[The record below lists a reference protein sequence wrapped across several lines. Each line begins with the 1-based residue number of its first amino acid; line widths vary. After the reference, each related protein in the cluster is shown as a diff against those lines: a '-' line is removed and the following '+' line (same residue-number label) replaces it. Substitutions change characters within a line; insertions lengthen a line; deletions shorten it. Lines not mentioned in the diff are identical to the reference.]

1 MSGITKPAFTMLS
14 NNPACNNTYDGQ
26 INIEVT
32 GAGTPLNYLLDNNL
46 IQHHGQFNNI
56 NAGTHHLRV
65 NGFDGCLF
73 LDSTLV
79 LASEADTTFSAFEV
93 TLAGNELTCTNLS
106 SGSPASL
113 KWNFGD
119 GDSSLLEHPLHNYT
133 APGTYQVCL
142 SIETSCGTKDT
153 CTAIVVELVQ
163 IAEIRHNAALKLYPV
178 PTSNKI
184 TIEYS
189 VKKKNTPYKIID
201 FSGRVIDR
209 GGLQAT
215 PATLSLNLLPGFY
228 SLQLEGEEARPF
240 VVQ

>member
-1 MSGITKPAFTMLS
+1 MTKKTGIPRNWIVNANSTTESVDVYSNCEGETVFAGGVFSTINGHPRSRLVGMSGITKPAFTMLS

-79 LASEADTTFSAFEV
+79 LASEADTTFPAFEV

-106 SGSPASL
+106 SGS
-113 KWNFGD
+113 
-119 GDSSLLEHPLHNYT
+119 
-133 APGTYQVCL
+133 
-142 SIETSCGTKDT
+142 
-153 CTAIVVELVQ
+153 
-163 IAEIRHNAALKLYPV
+163 
-178 PTSNKI
+178 
-184 TIEYS
+184 
-189 VKKKNTPYKIID
+189 
-201 FSGRVIDR
+201 
-209 GGLQAT
+209 
-215 PATLSLNLLPGFY
+215 
-228 SLQLEGEEARPF
+228 
-240 VVQ
+240 